1 MDNCTLKGTG
11 EGLNLILRADV
22 SFADILDEARDK
34 FAKLKEMARGS
45 KASQI
50 LVRGRTLCAVEQA
63 ALLGL
68 IIDALG
74 GETIVEFCGPEV
86 RIVGSGGEGGAKSVF
101 YMGTVRSGSR
111 IASDSDLVII
121 GDANPGS
128 ELCAAGNIAVYGSL
142 RGIVHA
148 GMQGNREAVIT
159 ALSLNPTQI
168 RIADIITRPPDG
180 AANLGIEPE
189 IAYIKDDNIYV
200 EKLQNRKK

>member
-1 MDNCTLKGTG
+1 MDNCMLKGTS

-22 SFADILDEARDK
+22 PFADILDEAREK
-34 FAKLKEMARGS
+34 FTKLKEMARGS

-74 GETIVEFCGPEV
+74 GETAVEFCGPEV
-86 RIVGSGGEGGAKSVF
+86 RIVGNDSSGAKSVF

-111 IASDSDLVII
+111 ITSDSDLVII

-128 ELCAAGNIAVYGSL
+128 ELCAVGNIAVYGSL

-180 AANLGIEPE
+180 AADLGIEPE

-200 EKLQNRKK
+200 ENLQNRKK